1 MKKTA
6 SLILALMLL
15 LSVIPAGAASA
26 FAMSDGYAGEI
37 ADVDLGTAAP
47 GYDCADYVGHP
58 IVTNTG
64 SVNFMIGSPFTRLEL
79 SGSDYDKFQ
88 WGINGNGWTTPGNTF
103 DSIWIKP
110 VDGLGAGYYT
120 ATATLESSD
129 VAGEYNEVADCK
141 VTFTVLPDGVENWG
155 TAELVLAYGEVTY
168 FDEGVDTLLGMLN
181 GIAAEGIID
190 RGSSMQSFDLDKDGS
205 IDFEHD
211 NMVYEG
217 GKSSTFRKCEGKSIV
232 GEYEIIVPDSVKNA
246 QIAAGHSYADKI
258 VIVFED
264 ICPKGGEHKWEMSV
278 DKATFGKSGMT
289 YGQCTK
295 CGKKQMGMP
304 ILPVDASIE
313 AAVYTFD
320 GKAKTPKV
328 NVSTYDGPL
337 DKQYYKVEYINNVNP
352 GTATVKITLLGDYF
366 EGTKTFN
373 FPIEKPAVKLANPLV
388 AKGKTVK
395 IKNSVIKNKSV
406 KVKRKKAITIKNA
419 KGKVTYKKAKGN
431 KKITV
436 SKAGNITV
444 KKGLKKGTYKVKIKV
459 TAAGDSC
466 YKKTTKTVTVKIA
479 VK

>member
-1 MKKTA
+1 
-6 SLILALMLL
+6 
-15 LSVIPAGAASA
+15 
-26 FAMSDGYAGEI
+26 
-37 ADVDLGTAAP
+37 
-47 GYDCADYVGHP
+47 
-58 IVTNTG
+58 
-64 SVNFMIGSPFTRLEL
+64 
-79 SGSDYDKFQ
+79 
-88 WGINGNGWTTPGNTF
+88 
-103 DSIWIKP
+103 
-110 VDGLGAGYYT
+110 
-120 ATATLESSD
+120 
-129 VAGEYNEVADCK
+129 
-141 VTFTVLPDGVENWG
+141 
-155 TAELVLAYGEVTY
+155 
-168 FDEGVDTLLGMLN
+168 
-181 GIAAEGIID
+181 
-190 RGSSMQSFDLDKDGS
+190 MQSFDLDKDGS